1 MDARIEELTTSGKCT
16 REDTEYD
23 VASNTYIVGDDDEVI
38 VIDPA
43 HDADRIL
50 KAVGER
56 EIMAVI
62 CTDGMDAHLNAVL
75 EVAAAGEEEEENW
88 APIALHRQDRTLWR
102 DYFRKLAKEEEDEDD
117 AEALRSLEPDIYLE
131 EGGTFEIGG
140 VQLEI
145 VHTPGHTPGSVSIL
159 CDQLEVLFSGDTL
172 HRGRPGSIDGNY
184 GDLQQQ
190 INSIAKLLDPL
201 PREMR
206 VLPGQGEE
214 TTVGDEITR
223 WETWRDLDSEPESE
237 D

>member
-38 VIDPA
+38 VVDPA

-223 WETWRDLDSEPESE
+223 WETWRDLASEPESE